1 MNRLPLLAAALPGL
15 VLALAG
21 CASPPQ
27 PPAKPA
33 PLANLALTPADLK
46 KAEQRAYDAGFAA
59 GRRYQSRRDAAAL
72 SASLTATQ
80 MDCPSGSA
88 AASSPAQAP
97 VPVPVP
103 VPVPAPAAPPAASY
117 TPSGAARPLSP

>member
-1 MNRLPLLAAALPGL
+1 MNRLVLLAAALPGL

-72 SASLTATQ
+72 SASLAAAQ
-80 MDCPSGSA
+80 MDCPGGSA
-88 AASSPAQAP
+88 AASSPA
-97 VPVPVP
+97 
-103 VPVPAPAAPPAASY
+103 PAPAAPPAASY
-117 TPSGAARPLSP
+117 TPSGVARPLSP